1 RKKTILP
8 LFPRVISIYSP
19 LSFSVR
25 SACPSPRRRPHHA
38 CPSPP
43 RARLS
48 PRLRPRLAHPSSP
61 QAPTTHTGQG
71 RRGARDGR
79 GHRPGLGRRCA
90 CVAARLEKRWEAAV
104 LGAAST
110 GDDDW
115 PGRRLPTARARRR
128 PVAREDGEGAATPH
142 GDGGSPRQLHTV
154 TARARRA
161 GGAADE
167 EGSAQA
173 AHGRLRGARAAAPRE
188 GETERKRGGW

>member
-1 RKKTILP
+1 MP
-8 LFPRVISIYSP
+8 
-19 LSFSVR
+19 
-25 SACPSPRRRPHHA
+25 ARPHPAPA
-38 CPSPP
+38 CLRASDPASPTHH
-43 RARLS
+43 
-48 PRLRPRLAHPSSP
+48 RLRPRRRTQDRDVAER
-61 QAPTTHTGQG
+61 ATG
-71 RRGARDGR
+71 ADTGR
-79 GHRPGLGRRCA
+79 GLAG
-90 CVAARLEKRWEAAV
+90 
-104 LGAAST
+104 AST

-188 GETERKRGGW
+188 GETERKRGQRRSKGGALLQLQQQFAWTVDLLLREQQFV